1 MKTTLILIAASL
13 AVLLPARNRIVAQTP
28 TPAEVIASI
37 DRSATALQSLQ
48 GDFVQTKELSLL
60 QERMVSRGVIYYRQ
74 EGGALRWEYLTPYRY
89 TFILNG
95 ERVMMRSGDRTD
107 VIETAENRVF
117 REIARLMMNSLTGR
131 SLATT
136 SDFEVHVIVEPERW
150 VVELTPRRREME
162 QFFARIRLSYDPSRQ
177 LVSRVE
183 LIERSGDRTTIELKN
198 LKTNQTIDEGVFA
211 VD

>member
-37 DRSATALQSLQ
+37 DRSATALRSLQ

-74 EGGALRWEYLTPYRY
+74 AGGALRWEYLTPYRY

-136 SDFEVHVIVEPERW
+136 SDFEVHVTVEPERW